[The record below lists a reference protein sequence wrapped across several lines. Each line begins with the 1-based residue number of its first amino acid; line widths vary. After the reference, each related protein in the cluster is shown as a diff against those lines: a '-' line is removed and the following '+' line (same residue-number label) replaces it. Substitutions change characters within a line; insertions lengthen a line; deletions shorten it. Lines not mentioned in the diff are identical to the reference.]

1 MALLGSI
8 GYGEPSPVLQCERL
22 ILRMPTMAD
31 HAGWATLREQSYFFL
46 KQWEPTWPAD
56 DLTRAAFRRRLRRYM
71 REVRN
76 DTGYPFFLF
85 LRDTGEVVGGLTLSN
100 VRRGVTQSCSM
111 GYWIGA
117 PHARRGYMS
126 EAVQCAMDF
135 AFSRLGLHRVEAACL
150 PHNEA
155 SITLLR
161 RAGFSHE
168 GLARSYLRIDAQW
181 RDHLLFA
188 RLAEDPEPARSTRG
202 PRDVSL
208 EGVKHNL

>member
-8 GYGEPSPVLQCERL
+8 GYGEPSPVLQSERL

-31 HAGWATLREQSYFFL
+31 HVGWANLREQSYSFL

-85 LRDTGEVVGGLTLSN
+85 RRDNGEVVGGLTLSN

-117 PHARRGYMS
+117 PHARQGYMS
-126 EAVQCAMDF
+126 EAVERAVPF

-168 GLARSYLRIDAQW
+168 GLARAYLRIDGQW

-188 RLAEDPEPARSTRG
+188 RLADDPEPAHRTHDR
-202 PRDVSL
+202 REVSL